1 MRTRLLLLLTFA
13 AATILTNVAAAGNI
27 AHGVEVVVIDA
38 GHGGKFP
45 GAHYGGVYEKD
56 LTLKVALKLGK
67 LIEEGMPGV
76 KVVYTRTTDKALGS
90 DLATDLQARANIA
103 NKAGGDLFLSI
114 HANAAPKATGVRGVE
129 TLIMGESSK
138 EQRYNENALF
148 ENNREDL
155 IDMSD
160 ERTAA
165 IVRAYIQNL
174 QFTYGE
180 YSMALA
186 RCVQNSYLKAGR
198 HSRGVKPQL
207 LRVLYATD
215 MPGALTEIGFMSNAQ
230 ELAYMK
236 SEKGQN
242 EIARSLYQAVRNYS
256 AYVLGTR
263 MAEEEQTVPSKPAAE
278 KTEPK
283 PAPKPEA
290 ASESAGGKTPG
301 KTHEKTAEKPAP
313 EKPAP
318 AAPAPAK
325 PAEMPAV
332 TTPAPEK
339 PAQKPAPAKPAPETA
354 KPASQRPVD
363 EPVRY
368 TVQVMAS
375 ATAVPLDSPQFR
387 AYRGKVRQYRAEGR
401 FPYKYGVGEFDTRA
415 AAQRKLSEVR
425 KVFPGAFVVSC
436 KGTKI
441 VTAK

>member
-1 MRTRLLLLLTFA
+1 MRTRLLLLFAFA
-13 AATILTNVAAAGNI
+13 AATIFTNVAFAGNI

-67 LIEEGMPGV
+67 LVEEGMPGV
-76 KVVYTRTTDKALGS
+76 KVVYTRSTDKTLGA
-90 DLATDLQARANIA
+90 DLAADLQARADIA
-103 NKAGGDLFLSI
+103 NKAGGDLFISI
-114 HANAAPKATGVRGVE
+114 HANAAPRATGVRGVE

-180 YSMALA
+180 YSMAFA
-186 RCVQNSYLKAGR
+186 RCIQNSYLKAGR
-198 HSRGVKPQL
+198 HSRGIKPQL

-215 MPGALTEIGFMSNAQ
+215 MPGVLTEIGFMSNQQ

-236 SEKGQN
+236 SDKGQN
-242 EIARSLYQAVRNYS
+242 ELARSLYQAIRNYS

-263 MAEEEQTVPSKPAAE
+263 MAEEEQAASAKAAVAGEKATSAKPGAAEQAPASAAGTAPEKKPAEGKAAAG
-278 KTEPK
+278 K
-283 PAPKPEA
+283 P
-290 ASESAGGKTPG
+290 G
-301 KTHEKTAEKPAP
+301 AEKPAAKPAEKTVTKPAEGKAAAPAPSETP
-313 EKPAP
+313 EKPA
-318 AAPAPAK
+318 AK
-325 PAEMPAV
+325 PAVQPL
-332 TTPAPEK
+332 
-339 PAQKPAPAKPAPETA
+339 
-354 KPASQRPVD
+354 
-363 EPVRY
+363 RY
-368 TVQVMAS
+368 TIQVMAS
-375 ATAVPLDSPQFR
+375 ASSVPVSSAQFR
-387 AYRGKVRQYRAEGR
+387 AYRGKVKEYKAEGR
-401 FPYKYGVGEFDTRA
+401 FPYKYGVGEYDTRE
-415 AAQRKLSEVR
+415 AAQRKLAEVR

-436 KGTKI
+436 KGTQI
-441 VTAK
+441 VK

>member
-1 MRTRLLLLLTFA
+1 MRTRLLLLFAFA
-13 AATILTNVAAAGNI
+13 AATIFTNVAFAGNI

-67 LIEEGMPGV
+67 LVEEGMPGV
-76 KVVYTRTTDKALGS
+76 KVVYTRSTDKTLGA
-90 DLATDLQARANIA
+90 DLAADLQARADIA
-103 NKAGGDLFLSI
+103 NKAGGDLFISI
-114 HANAAPKATGVRGVE
+114 HANAAPRATGVRGVE

-180 YSMALA
+180 YSMAFA
-186 RCVQNSYLKAGR
+186 RCIQNSYLKAGR
-198 HSRGVKPQL
+198 HSRGIKPQL

-215 MPGALTEIGFMSNAQ
+215 MPGVLTEIGFMSNQQ

-236 SEKGQN
+236 SDKGQN
-242 EIARSLYQAVRNYS
+242 EIARSLYQAIRNYS

-263 MAEEEQTVPSKPAAE
+263 MAEEEQAASAKAAVAGEKATSAKPGAAEQAPASAAGTAPEKKPAEGKAAAG
-278 KTEPK
+278 K
-283 PAPKPEA
+283 P
-290 ASESAGGKTPG
+290 G
-301 KTHEKTAEKPAP
+301 AEKPAA
-313 EKPAP
+313 KPAEKTVTKP
-318 AAPAPAK
+318 AEGKAAAPAPSET
-325 PAEMPAV
+325 PERPVAEPAV
-332 TTPAPEK
+332 QPL
-339 PAQKPAPAKPAPETA
+339 
-354 KPASQRPVD
+354 
-363 EPVRY
+363 RY
-368 TVQVMAS
+368 TIQVMAS
-375 ATAVPLDSPQFR
+375 AASVPVSSAQFR
-387 AYRGKVRQYRAEGR
+387 AYRGKVKEYKAEGR
-401 FPYKYGVGEFDTRA
+401 FPYKYGVGEYDTRE

-425 KVFPGAFVVSC
+425 KVFPGAFVAAC
-436 KGTKI
+436 RGTQI
-441 VTAK
+441 VK

>member
-1 MRTRLLLLLTFA
+1 MRTRLLLLFAFA
-13 AATILTNVAAAGNI
+13 AATIFTNVAFAGNI

-67 LIEEGMPGV
+67 LVEEGMPGV
-76 KVVYTRTTDKALGS
+76 KVVYTRSTDKTLGA
-90 DLATDLQARANIA
+90 DLAADLQARADIA
-103 NKAGGDLFLSI
+103 NKAGGDLFISI
-114 HANAAPKATGVRGVE
+114 HANAAPRATGVRGVE

-180 YSMALA
+180 YSMAFA
-186 RCVQNSYLKAGR
+186 RCIQNSYLKAGR
-198 HSRGVKPQL
+198 HSRGIKPQL

-215 MPGALTEIGFMSNAQ
+215 MPGVLTEIGFMSNQQ

-236 SEKGQN
+236 SDKGQN
-242 EIARSLYQAVRNYS
+242 EIARSLYQAIRNYS

-263 MAEEEQTVPSKPAAE
+263 MAEEEQAASAKAAVAGEKATSAKLGAAEQAPASAAGTAPEKKPAEGKAAAG
-278 KTEPK
+278 K
-283 PAPKPEA
+283 P
-290 ASESAGGKTPG
+290 G
-301 KTHEKTAEKPAP
+301 AEKPAAKPAEKTVTKPAEGKAAAPAPSETP
-313 EKPAP
+313 EKPA
-318 AAPAPAK
+318 AK
-325 PAEMPAV
+325 PAVQPL
-332 TTPAPEK
+332 
-339 PAQKPAPAKPAPETA
+339 
-354 KPASQRPVD
+354 
-363 EPVRY
+363 RY
-368 TVQVMAS
+368 TIQVMAS
-375 ATAVPLDSPQFR
+375 ASSVPVSSAQFR
-387 AYRGKVRQYRAEGR
+387 AYRGKVKEYKAEGR
-401 FPYKYGVGEFDTRA
+401 FPYKYGVGEYDTRE
-415 AAQRKLSEVR
+415 AAQRKLAEVR

-436 KGTKI
+436 KGTQI
-441 VTAK
+441 VK